1 MSESDSDCSL
11 DTEELNEI
19 KGSIKETFEEV
30 EIKGVERE
38 KTKKKVKKFIK
49 TEEEEQQEYQEKQE
63 LKDYNKS
70 FNLDEEGKPL
80 KPKKKRVM
88 TEKQKEALKKG
99 REKALENKKNKK
111 VEKKTKM
118 TTNGLTYK
126 YDDPP
131 VEELKERDEKPKRG
145 RPKTKEI
152 IKTEKIIYMIPNNE
166 TGEYEKYTNP
176 PKLSSRDLKKIEKEK
191 KAQEQEKELG
201 KKLARKR
208 NGDVDKRSTRTLTN
222 GRTEKQIEATRK
234 MLEANKKR
242 REQQSKTK
250 EEKQTQIMKKEI
262 SNTIVDVVSQPAE
275 VVRARRERSEEQIK
289 KDKLRKAVNL
299 FS

>member
-1 MSESDSDCSL
+1 MSDTESDCSL

-30 EIKGVERE
+30 EVKGVERE
-38 KTKKKVKKFIK
+38 KTKMKVKKVIK

-111 VEKKTKM
+111 VEKPKPK
-118 TTNGLTYK
+118 YK

-166 TGEYEKYTNP
+166 TGEYEKFTNP
-176 PKLSSRDLKKIEKEK
+176 PKLSARDLKKIEKEK

-201 KKLARKR
+201 KKLTRKK
-208 NGDVDKRSTRTLTN
+208 NGDVDKRSVRTLTN
-222 GRTEKQIEATRK
+222 GRTNKQIEATRK

-242 REQQSKTK
+242 REQQLKTK
-250 EEKQTQIMKKEI
+250 EQKQTEIMKKEI

-275 VVRARRERSEEQIK
+275 IVRAKRERSEEQIK

>member
-1 MSESDSDCSL
+1 MSDTESDCSL

-30 EIKGVERE
+30 EVKGVERE
-38 KTKKKVKKFIK
+38 KTKMKVKKVIK
-49 TEEEEQQEYQEKQE
+49 TEEEEQKEYEEKEE

-70 FNLDEEGKPL
+70 FNVDEEGKPI

-99 REKALENKKNKK
+99 RDKALENKKNKK
-111 VEKKTKM
+111 VEKPK
-118 TTNGLTYK
+118 YK

-131 VEELKERDEKPKRG
+131 IEELKERDEKPKRG

-152 IKTEKIIYMIPNNE
+152 IKTEKIIYMIPNSE
-166 TGEYEKYTNP
+166 TGEYEKFTNP
-176 PKLSSRDLKKIEKEK
+176 PKLSARDLKKIEKEK
-191 KAQEQEKELG
+191 QAQEQEKELG
-201 KKLARKR
+201 KKLTRKK
-208 NGDVDKRSTRTLTN
+208 NGDVDKRSVRTLTN
-222 GRTEKQIEATRK
+222 GRTNKQIEATRK

-242 REQQSKTK
+242 REQQLKTK
-250 EEKQTQIMKKEI
+250 EQKQTEIMKKEI

-275 VVRARRERSEEQIK
+275 VVRAKRERSEEQIK

>member
-1 MSESDSDCSL
+1 MSDTESDCSL

-19 KGSIKETFEEV
+19 KGSIKDTFEEV
-30 EIKGVERE
+30 EVKGVERE
-38 KTKKKVKKFIK
+38 KTKKKIKKVVK
-49 TEEEEQQEYQEKQE
+49 TEEEEQQEYEEKQE

-80 KPKKKRVM
+80 KKEKPKKKREM

-99 REKALENKKNKK
+99 REKALENRKKKQ
-111 VEKKTKM
+111 
-118 TTNGLTYK
+118 YK

-152 IKTEKIIYMIPNNE
+152 IKTEKIIYMIPNSE
-166 TGEYEKYTNP
+166 TGEYEKVTNP
-176 PKLSSRDLKKIEKEK
+176 PKLTARDMKKIEREK

-201 KKLARKR
+201 KKLTRKK
-208 NGDVDKRSTRTLTN
+208 NGEVDKRSTRTLTN

-242 REQQSKTK
+242 REQQLKTK
-250 EEKQTQIMKKEI
+250 EQKQTEIMKKEI

-275 VVRARRERSEEQIK
+275 IVRAKRERTEEQIK